1 MFIHAAWKDIKP
13 DLWKLSQ
20 EDLEKSNR
28 KKRFFADCVL
38 AEAQVKKS

>member
-20 EDLEKSNR
+20 DGLEKSNR
-28 KKRFFADCVL
+28 KIFADCVL
-38 AEAQVKKS
+38 AEVQVKKT

>member
-20 EDLEKSNR
+20 DGLDKSNR
-28 KKRFFADCVL
+28 KKRFLLNVC
-38 AEAQVKKS
+38 

>member
-1 MFIHAAWKDIKP
+1 MYFIQSVMFIHAVWKDIKP

-28 KKRFFADCVL
+28 KKRFLLIVC
-38 AEAQVKKS
+38 